1 MEFIVWLIVTVLTVI
16 PMLKLLP
23 HFGIEKYW
31 AAACV
36 IPPIGTLALLWWMA
50 MKLQELEKR

>member
-1 MEFIVWLIVTVLTVI
+1 MEFIIWLVFTVLTVI

-36 IPPIGTLALLWWMA
+36 IPIGTLALLWYMA

>member
-1 MEFIVWLIVTVLTVI
+1 MEGLIWLIATVLVII

-23 HFGIEKYW
+23 HFGVNKFW
-31 AAACV
+31 ALACI
-36 IPPIGTLALLWWMA
+36 IPLGVLVLLWIMA

>member
-1 MEFIVWLIVTVLTVI
+1 MEGLLWIIFTVLTII

-23 HFGIEKYW
+23 HFGIYKW
-31 AAACV
+31 WSLACIV
-36 IPPIGTLALLWWMA
+36 PFGVLVLLWIMA

>member
-1 MEFIVWLIVTVLTVI
+1 MEFILWLAITVATIV

-31 AAACV
+31 AAVCI
-36 IPPIGTLALLWWMA
+36 IPLGALALIWWMA
-50 MKLQELEKR
+50 IKLQELEQR

>member
-1 MEFIVWLIVTVLTVI
+1 MEFVIWLIITTLTII

-31 AAACV
+31 AAVCIV
-36 IPPIGTLALLWWMA
+36 PIGALALIWWMGI
-50 MKLQELEKR
+50 KLQDMEKR

>member
-1 MEFIVWLIVTVLTVI
+1 MEGVIWLIITVLTVI

-31 AAACV
+31 VAVC
-36 IPPIGTLALLWWMA
+36 IIPIGTLALIWWMA

>member
-1 MEFIVWLIVTVLTVI
+1 MEGLVWLIVTVLTVI

-31 AAACV
+31 AAACIV
-36 IPPIGTLALLWWMA
+36 PFGALALLGWMA

>member
-1 MEFIVWLIVTVLTVI
+1 MEFFVWLIVAALTVI

-31 AAACV
+31 AFIGI
-36 IPPIGTLALLWWMA
+36 IPLGALALLWWMA
-50 MKLQELEKR
+50 MKLQELERR

>member
-1 MEFIVWLIVTVLTVI
+1 MEFLIWIAVTVATII

-31 AAACV
+31 VVACV
-36 IPPIGTLALLWWMA
+36 LPIGTLILIWIMA
-50 MKLQELEKR
+50 MKLQEMERR